1 MSSSFQIII
10 SKCETMVERNNCVLS
25 DIDDLELILE
35 IKDFPI
41 CMSTVDKLS
50 VDEPDICSDMKWW
63 ISKNTGVI
71 QLNPLVPLDLLYKKG
86 HGSGT
91 VGKIWKQHHV
101 EFVDFINSCGVKR
114 VLEIGAGHGCLAKYF
129 VSMHLDAQYHIVEPN
144 LPSWTHERV
153 TMYKGVFDESF
164 SMDTEV
170 DAVIHSHTFE
180 HIYNPREF
188 LLNIAKN
195 LSEGQWHIFSLPR
208 QELWLQKGYLNT
220 LSFEH
225 TIYLT
230 EANVE
235 YLMLSCGFEIVQKKY
250 FLEDHS
256 IFYATRKSE
265 IASKYAILP
274 HNYLENHLMFMS
286 WVKSVQE
293 FVESVNVKIA
303 QYSLGKIYVF
313 GGHIF
318 TQFLIKFGL
327 NVSSIYGI
335 IDNDPLKVGR
345 RLYGTNLRIFLPE
358 LELNGQIGAVIIMRA
373 GAYQEEIKKSIR
385 DKLSDNIT
393 FWE

>member
-1 MSSSFQIII
+1 
-10 SKCETMVERNNCVLS
+10 
-25 DIDDLELILE
+25 
-35 IKDFPI
+35 
-41 CMSTVDKLS
+41 

-71 QLNPLVPLDLLYKKG
+71 QLNPLVPFDLLYKMG
-86 HGSGT
+86 HGSGA
-91 VGKIWKQHHV
+91 VGNLWNQHHV
-101 EFVDFINSCGVKR
+101 EFADFITKFGVKR
-114 VLEIGAGHGCLAKYF
+114 VLEIGAGHGRLAQYF
-129 VSMHLDAQYHIVEPN
+129 VGVHLDTQYHIVEPN

-153 TMYKGVFDESF
+153 TMYKGVFDENF

-188 LLNIAKN
+188 LHNIAKN
-195 LSEGQWHIFSLPR
+195 LSEGQWHIFSIPR
-208 QELWLQKGYLNT
+208 LELWLQKSYLNT
-220 LSFEH
+220 LHFEH

-256 IFYATRKSE
+256 IFYATRKSAT
-265 IASKYAILP
+265 ASMKAVLP
-274 HNYLENHLMFMS
+274 HQYLENHLVFIS
-286 WVKSVQE
+286 WVKSTQE
-293 FVESVNVKIA
+293 FVTSVNEKIA
-303 QYSLGKIYVF
+303 QHSIGKIYVY

-335 IDNDPLKVGR
+335 LDNDPSKVGR
-345 RLYGTNLRIFLPE
+345 RLYGTNLWVFLPDT
-358 LELNGQIGAVIIMRA
+358 ELNCQKDVVVILRA
-373 GAYQEEIKKSIR
+373 GAYQDEIKKSIR
-385 DKLSDNIT
+385 NKVSDNVI